1 MRMSLNRDS
10 IAAILLLAAC
20 GGLAVASFD
29 IREPDY
35 GQLSP
40 AAWPRLIVGIL
51 AFLSLIYLV
60 QSLRQGP
67 DEADPEAPRGLGA
80 LFAHW
85 RNVIWC
91 FVLFGAYLLAIPYVG
106 MLVGGIVFVFALLTA
121 LGGLRA
127 ILLHAVIAIV
137 TVGGMWL
144 IFSYGLQVLLPRGE
158 WTGF

>member
-1 MRMSLNRDS
+1 MALNRDT
-10 IAAILLLAAC
+10 IVATCLLLIC
-20 GGLAVASFD
+20 GGLMYSSLD

-40 AAWPRLIVGIL
+40 AAWPRVIVGVM

-67 DEADPEAPRGLGA
+67 DVPDPEAPKDVTAFLA
-80 LFAHW
+80 YW

-91 FVLFGAYLLAIPYVG
+91 FVLFALYLLVIPYLG
-106 MLVGGIVFVFALLTA
+106 MLVGGVLFVFLLLTA
-121 LGGLRA
+121 LGGARPV
-127 ILLHAVIAIV
+127 LLHGAIALIS
-137 TVGGMWL
+137 VGGMWAL
-144 IFSYGLQVLLPRGE
+144 FTFALRVILPRGE

>member
-1 MRMSLNRDS
+1 MALNRDS
-10 IAAILLLAAC
+10 IVAIVLLAAC
-20 GGLAVASFD
+20 GGLALATLD

-40 AAWPRLIVGIL
+40 AVWPRAIVGLL
-51 AFLSLIYLV
+51 AMLSLIYLV
-60 QSLRQGP
+60 QSLRKGP
-67 DEADPEAPRGLGA
+67 DAPDPDAPKGA
-80 LFAHW
+80 KAFFAHW

-91 FVLFGAYLLAIPYVG
+91 FVLFGTYLLAIPYVG
-106 MLVGGIVFVFALLTA
+106 MLVGGIAFVFALLTA

-127 ILLHAVIAIV
+127 AALHAVIAVV

-144 IFSYGLQVLLPRGE
+144 VFTHGLEVLLPRGE